1 MQDLSY
7 QLSFQGPVWLH
18 PGIASIRRNELV
30 IQQEPLLRAESRA
43 LRSTNVNLARAQASY
58 LEKPEDRLI
67 HLVEEHSTLYE
78 KEWFSG
84 LRFFKSRKPKDRLGS
99 HKRSTGACKAR
110 LCHWAE
116 CSMEVRSPFLL
127 DIFCGWC
134 WLFYSIEQ
142 PFEYNANNWNI
153 YATIYLNTKG
163 GCK

>member
-1 MQDLSY
+1 M
-7 QLSFQGPVWLH
+7 
-18 PGIASIRRNELV
+18 
-30 IQQEPLLRAESRA
+30 
-43 LRSTNVNLARAQASY
+43 NVSLARAQACY

-67 HLVEEHSTLYE
+67 HLVEERNALYE

-116 CSMEVRSPFLL
+116 CSTEVRSPFLL

-142 PFEYNANNWNI
+142 PSKYNVHNWNI
-153 YATIYLNTKG
+153 YATIYLNIEG
-163 GCK
+163 GCKDKMPVSSKNTRQKQFASKIWMRKESRARLLLRRRWGKQMREFG